1 MAENGNPDTAT
12 TANPSSNEK
21 DYDVSNFLKTIEEAM
36 PEGADP
42 AQYYK
47 DKLIEAEKR
56 RRGTVAGFTK
66 SQQQLKALEAQSNYL
81 KDKVVATIHL
91 TDEQK
96 EELEELK
103 YSDPD
108 AWRAKLDTLEKASK
122 AKFETEVVSE
132 LERLKNLS
140 VEEFEKERAAETLR
154 KFIEANPELDIT
166 KDEIAEQI
174 PPIYMK
180 RLANGTYTFEE
191 FLELTKKFLT
201 APSKS
206 ASKSVPDTQGTNIS
220 NVRGTSDAPQSKEV
234 SNLLDNYKNMKF

>member
-103 YSDPD
+103 
-108 AWRAKLDTLEKASK
+108 
-122 AKFETEVVSE
+122 
-132 LERLKNLS
+132 
-140 VEEFEKERAAETLR
+140 
-154 KFIEANPELDIT
+154 
-166 KDEIAEQI
+166 
-174 PPIYMK
+174 
-180 RLANGTYTFEE
+180 
-191 FLELTKKFLT
+191 
-201 APSKS
+201 
-206 ASKSVPDTQGTNIS
+206 
-220 NVRGTSDAPQSKEV
+220 
-234 SNLLDNYKNMKF
+234 